1 MDRNVGSLEKLL
13 KDQRKKSFLEM
24 IREKWKSFKLNN
36 LLQMITENIMG
47 AFHLKN
53 LVFNIMKQFIKTK
66 T

>member
-1 MDRNVGSLEKLL
+1 MDRNLGSLEKLL

-24 IREKWKSFKLNN
+24 IREILKSFKLNN
-36 LLQMITENIMG
+36 LWQMTTENIIE

-53 LVFNIMKQFIKTK
+53 LVFNFMKQFIKTK